1 MTKKPI
7 LRVLSLG
14 AGVQSST
21 LALMA
26 ARGEIQ
32 APDCAIFADTGWE
45 PSHVYDWLDWLE
57 GELPFP
63 LYRVSVGNIRNDIV
77 AKNTT
82 ETGRFASVPWF
93 LLMPNGTKSIG
104 RRQCTSE
111 YKILPIKRK
120 VVELMNGKRPKGGCQ
135 MLIGISTDEAS
146 RMKPSR
152 VQYIEN
158 FWPLIEIGMSRQGC
172 LKWMEERKYPKPPKS
187 ACIGCPFHSD
197 SMWRDIKDNDPVA
210 WADAV
215 EIDKLIREGAAA
227 RGIRGQQFIHRSCKP
242 LDQVDLSTWA
252 EKGQPDLF
260 NMECEGM
267 CGV

>member
-45 PSHVYDWLDWLE
+45 PKAVYDWLDWLE
-57 GELPFP
+57 SQFSFP
-63 LYRVSVGNIRNDIV
+63 LYRVSSGNIREDTIAGVNS
-77 AKNTT
+77 
-82 ETGRFASVPWF
+82 TGQKFSPIPWF
-93 LLMPNGTKSIG
+93 FTKNGKGGIG
-104 RRQCTSE
+104 RRQCTRE
-111 YKILPIKRK
+111 YKLRPIQQK
-120 VVELMNGKRPKGGCQ
+120 VVELMGGKRPKGGCE
-135 MLIGISTDEAS
+135 MLIGISLDEAG

-152 VQYIEN
+152 VQYIN
-158 FWPLIEIGMSRQGC
+158 NVWPLIDLGMSRQSC
-172 LKWMEERKYPKPPKS
+172 LRWMEERQYPKPPKS

-197 SMWRDIKDNDPVA
+197 FMWRDMKDNDPVA
-210 WADAV
+210 WADALEV
-215 EIDKLIREGAAA
+215 DAAIRHG
-227 RGIRGQQFIHRSCKP
+227 GFGVGVQQFMHHSLQP

-252 EKGQPDLF
+252 ERGQPDLF